1 MENSER
7 PSQGLAGV
15 RGQFFWPLAL
25 LVLVALRVPY
35 ITSPNFFLDGDESML
50 GLMAKHLSEGREFSV
65 FPYGVA
71 YGFALLETAPA
82 AIGFWLFGPSP
93 TVLIGSM
100 LALFFVGLVFYEK
113 AFFSLTGDREWSRGL
128 TLILALMPVWIV
140 WSMKARGGYL
150 SAFVLF
156 GVVLWLAA
164 RDKLDT
170 KDAVLGGGFAGL
182 LAHSQAFWL
191 LGIVPLLFL
200 PLTRGKHPRYL
211 IPAFIT
217 AVVVYSGLYLMGSG
231 GDAYWKPTV
240 FSGFQPA
247 RFVLLP
253 VYLHQLFSG
262 FFYLR
267 EIRTPPLLVSAV
279 AWLLTAGFFSSLFLL
294 ARNLIQRR
302 EMKSGLMALSLLLAV
317 SFLPFLKTVPPR
329 YLLQVSVLVVV
340 ALAVWLGQ
348 RTSASR
354 RLPRIWG
361 NSLIL
366 LFCLCTFQMTQFRP
380 INPETGSDFEGELH
394 SLLDFLEKNQVEAV
408 YSVNGLLI
416 WQIMFYGE
424 EAIPARFSSATDRY
438 PRYPAK
444 ADSVLSAGGRTALL
458 GPISAAAPLLKTRLA
473 DDILRVGRDFFV
485 ILDPSR
491 ALLEEGGFEFLF

>member
-1 MENSER
+1 MENSESSS
-7 PSQGLAGV
+7 PGLAGV
-15 RGQFFWPLAL
+15 RGHFFWPLAF

-65 FPYGVA
+65 FPYGVS
-71 YGFALLETAPA
+71 YGFALLETVPA
-82 AIGFWLFGPSP
+82 AIGFRLFGPSP
-93 TVLIGSM
+93 AVLIGSM
-100 LALFFVGLVFYEK
+100 FALFLVGLVFYER
-113 AFFSLTGDREWSRGL
+113 AFFCLTGDREWSRGL

-164 RDKLDT
+164 RDNLDT
-170 KDAVLGGGFAGL
+170 KDAVLGGGLVGL
-182 LAHSQAFWL
+182 LAHSQAFWF

-200 PLTRGKHPRYL
+200 PLTRGRHPRYL
-211 IPAFIT
+211 VPAIIS
-217 AVVVYSGLYLMGSG
+217 AAAVYSSLYLMGTG

-267 EIRTPPLLVSAV
+267 EIRTPPVLVSAL
-279 AWLLTAGFFSSLFLL
+279 AWLLTAGFFSSLVLL
-294 ARNLIQRR
+294 GKDLVQRR
-302 EMKSGLMALSLLLAV
+302 EKRSGLMVLSLLFAV
-317 SFLPFLKTVPPR
+317 SFLPILKTVPPR
-329 YLLQVSVLVVV
+329 YFLQVSVLVVV
-340 ALAVWLGQ
+340 AQAIWLGH
-348 RTSASR
+348 RTSSSR
-354 RLPRIWG
+354 VLPRIWG
-361 NSLIL
+361 NSLFL
-366 LFCLCTFQMTQFRP
+366 LLCLCTFLMPQFRP
-380 INPETGSDFEGELH
+380 INPDTGSDLEGELY
-394 SLLDFLEKNQVEAV
+394 SLLDFLERNEIEAV
-408 YSVNGLLI
+408 YSVNGLLS

-424 EAIPARFSSATDRY
+424 EAIPARYSSATDRY
-438 PRYPAK
+438 PLYPAK
-444 ADSVLSAGGRTALL
+444 ADSVLAAGGRTALL
-458 GPISAAAPLLKTRLA
+458 GPISAAAPLLETRLA
-473 DDILRVGRDFFV
+473 DDILRVGRDHFV

-491 ALLEEGGFEFLF
+491 GLLEEGGFEFLH